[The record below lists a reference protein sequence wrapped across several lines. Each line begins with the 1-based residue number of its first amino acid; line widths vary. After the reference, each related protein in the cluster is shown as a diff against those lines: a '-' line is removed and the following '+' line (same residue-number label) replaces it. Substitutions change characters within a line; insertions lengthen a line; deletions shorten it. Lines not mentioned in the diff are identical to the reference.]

1 MKKIIIPLI
10 LAFSAT
16 ICRAQANPEFARL
29 IRENHAVAC
38 LNACPYELNPMFG
51 DLQDSPAPKGYKP
64 VYISHYGRHGSRSS
78 WEQHY
83 YAEII
88 KNLTG
93 AKNAGILTASGDSL
107 LRETILV
114 NEATAGMDGRLTPRG
129 CREHRGIAERMY
141 RRYPAVFRK
150 GSRNVRV
157 LSSEV
162 PRCLV
167 SMAAFTGRLSEID
180 NKLKISMDCGSQIQK
195 IISNGTSPFASD
207 AKGEVRDSLVKAMRL
222 DVQPLMEL
230 LFTDVDAARKYVPDA
245 NRLCKQ
251 IFATAR
257 ISRSFDYDFDMFR
270 YLSFDAIYKW
280 AEVNNL
286 NLYLGQ
292 CNSKLLG
299 HDRMPRTKPLVDNI
313 VNSAD
318 EALASGETA
327 ADLRF
332 GHDYP
337 LLALCSYFGIEGVGE
352 RYSVREALEN
362 WISTYYTPFAGNLQ
376 LVFYKGRRD
385 GEPVLVKFLLNE
397 KETLIP
403 ALRSVQ
409 GPYYRWDD
417 VKAYLKTVA

>member
-1 MKKIIIPLI
+1 
-10 LAFSAT
+10 
-16 ICRAQANPEFARL
+16 
-29 IRENHAVAC
+29 
-38 LNACPYELNPMFG
+38 
-51 DLQDSPAPKGYKP
+51 
-64 VYISHYGRHGSRSS
+64 
-78 WEQHY
+78 
-83 YAEII
+83 
-88 KNLTG
+88 
-93 AKNAGILTASGDSL
+93 
-107 LRETILV
+107 
-114 NEATAGMDGRLTPRG
+114 
-129 CREHRGIAERMY
+129 
-141 RRYPAVFRK
+141 
-150 GSRNVRV
+150 
-157 LSSEV
+157 
-162 PRCLV
+162 
-167 SMAAFTGRLSEID
+167 MAAFTGRLSEID

-195 IISNGTSPFASD
+195 IISNGTSPYASD

-230 LFTDVDAARKYVPDA
+230 LFTEVDAARKYVPDA

-251 IFATAR
+251 VFATAR

-337 LLALCSYFGIEGVGE
+337 LLALCSYFGLEGVGE

-376 LVFYKGRRD
+376 LIFYKGRRD

-397 KETLIP
+397 KETFIP